1 MTKKNAAKNGA
12 KDFGKMVKDFGSNWK
27 KIKDTAAKKKQ
38 MMKELGY

>member
-1 MTKKNAAKNGA
+1 MSELTKKAYKEFVKNLA
-12 KDFGKMVKDFGSNWK
+12 NVKKNWN